1 MRRLGFDRGCAHA
14 RSFETRPRG
23 FRDLDGRGRGVIA
36 SALTEIG
43 TAQIAV
49 RSAAAGGIALAFGG
63 APLGVLLIAR
73 RMSLSGDALSHGILP
88 GAAIAFL
95 LAGPNPWA

>member
-1 MRRLGFDRGCAHA
+1 MSAGVVIG
-14 RSFETRPRG
+14 
-23 FRDLDGRGRGVIA
+23 DL
-36 SALTEIG
+36 AL
-43 TAQIAV
+43 
-49 RSAAAGGIALAFGG
+49 RSAAAGGLALAFGG

-95 LAGPNPWA
+95 LCGPNPRSAP